1 MSEKRAFV
9 YYTFLMIIQISQ
21 KTLIWSKIEKSIKKL
36 LPINVASFLLSDF
49 DVNQTWNR
57 SNKTSQ
63 NLKSCHHKF
72 TLRCCEKSDK
82 SFEVDKRNL
91 NTEFLRRIGQV
102 MSRKIVSVDNSKQN
116 IWKTVKK
123 TTKHIYFWTLVQK
136 KKKNLEG
143 RRDTSLWP
151 ELVWIFSLYFI
162 IS

>member
-1 MSEKRAFV
+1 
-9 YYTFLMIIQISQ
+9 MIIQISQ

-63 NLKSCHHKF
+63 NLESCHHKF
-72 TLRCCEKSDK
+72 TLRWCEKSDK
-82 SFEVDKRNL
+82 SFEVDKKNL

-102 MSRKIVSVDNSKQN
+102 TSRKIVSVDNSKQN

-136 KKKNLEG
+136 KKKKKKSGGETG
-143 RRDTSLWP
+143 H
-151 ELVWIFSLYFI
+151 
-162 IS
+162 